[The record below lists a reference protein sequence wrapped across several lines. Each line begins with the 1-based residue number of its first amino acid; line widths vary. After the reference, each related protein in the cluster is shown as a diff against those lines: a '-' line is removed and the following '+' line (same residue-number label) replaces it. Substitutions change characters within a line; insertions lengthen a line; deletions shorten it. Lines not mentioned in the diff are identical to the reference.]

1 MKKKLYYLVLLYVFT
16 SLSVSAQKM
25 NISYPEKLEIKKR
38 AELKI
43 EEFEELLNYIADPTR
58 SRGAVDK
65 AILSSYT
72 DGEFF
77 KQVFYNEEVRI
88 EEDITPNI
96 SAKGR
101 VSVSDVT
108 VPTYLNDFKLY
119 YEKQREKSIFF
130 ENLVFSD
137 VLQGDFPYI
146 IVSYDSRF
154 NGVHR
159 ELKSQAYLPQKRRA
173 TLRAEYDQE
182 NDRWQLWI
190 IGVNYAIG
198 EAPPSFPS
206 EEQIEQEEAPTNPT
220 LPIQFSSIPASIK
233 KGRTLALDWNNPVE
247 NAELILYKD
256 EKPISE
262 IKEQLNGN
270 QWNWTVNQKPGKGYS
285 IMLYEPS
292 TQKSIKTSPFR
303 IKSKFPLAVKVAIPV
318 VVVGYFIM
326 ANQND
331 WFPFK
336 EEPPVDHGL
345 IEITPPAN
353 PEK

>member
-1 MKKKLYYLVLLYVFT
+1 
-16 SLSVSAQKM
+16 M

-58 SRGAVDK
+58 IRGAVDK

-96 SAKGR
+96 SANGR

-108 VPTYLNDFKLY
+108 VPVYLNDFKLY
-119 YEKQREKSIFF
+119 YEKQREKSVFF

-137 VLQGDFPYI
+137 VLQGDFPFI

-154 NGVHR
+154 NGAHR

-173 TLRAEYDQE
+173 TLRADYDQE
-182 NDRWQLWI
+182 NDRWQLWM

-198 EAPPSFPS
+198 EAPPPFPS
-206 EEQIEQEEAPTNPT
+206 EEQTEQEEATPTPP
-220 LPIQFSSIPASIK
+220 LQFSDIPARIR

-247 NAELILYKD
+247 NAELVLYKD
-256 EKPISE
+256 DQPVGD

-318 VVVGYFIM
+318 VVVGYVIM
-326 ANQND
+326 AKQNN
-331 WFPFK
+331 WPPFK
-336 EEPPVDHGL
+336 EKPGPDKELPR
-345 IEITPPAN
+345 IELPGN
-353 PEK
+353 